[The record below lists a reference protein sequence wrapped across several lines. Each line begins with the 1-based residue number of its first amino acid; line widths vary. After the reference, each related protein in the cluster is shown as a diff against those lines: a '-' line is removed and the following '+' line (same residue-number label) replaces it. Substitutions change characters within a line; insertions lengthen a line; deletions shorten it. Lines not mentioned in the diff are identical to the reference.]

1 MYKLYF
7 NPGSANLAP
16 HMLLNELKVPHEL
29 IFIDQEKGLHRQAEY
44 MKLNPTGRIPVLID
58 GDMVLFETAAI
69 CLHLVDSHSEAGL
82 APALGT
88 KERAEFYKWLVYL
101 TNTLQAELITYFYP
115 DRLVDNAEQA
125 AVVKRHA
132 EERVGAM
139 LDLME
144 KHLAERAEQG
154 QGPFFLGEGL
164 SAVDPYAFML
174 TRWTRGMQNPARNRP
189 HLSRYQQ
196 MMLARP
202 AVQQTFAAEGLREP
216 FV

>member
-1 MYKLYF
+1 MYKLYY

-16 HMLLNELKVPHEL
+16 HMLLKELNVLHEL
-29 IFIDQEKGLHRQAEY
+29 VLVDQEKGMHRQPEY
-44 MKLNPTGRIPVLID
+44 MKLNPTARIPVLID
-58 GDMVLFETAAI
+58 GDLVLFETAAI
-69 CLHLVDSHSEAGL
+69 CLHLVDSHPEAAL

-88 KERAEFYKWLVYL
+88 KERAVFYKWLIYL

-115 DRLVDNAEQA
+115 DRLVDTAEQA

-132 EERVGAM
+132 EERVGGM

-144 KHLAERAEQG
+144 KHLADQAADG
-154 QGPFFLGEGL
+154 DGLYFLGGRL
-164 SAVDPYAFML
+164 SAVDHYAFML
-174 TRWTRGMQNPARNRP
+174 SRWTRMMHNPARNRP

-202 AVQQTFAAEGLREP
+202 AVKETFKAEGLGEP

>member
-1 MYKLYF
+1 MLKLYY

-16 HMLLNELKVPHEL
+16 HMLLNELKLPHEL
-29 IFIDQEKGLHRQAEY
+29 IFVDQEKGMHRQPEY
-44 MKLNPTGRIPVLID
+44 MKLNPTGRIPVLVD

-69 CLHLVDSHSEAGL
+69 CLHLVDTHPEAGL
-82 APALGT
+82 APAPGT

-115 DRLVDNAEQA
+115 DRLVDDAAQA

-132 EERVGAM
+132 EERVGSM

-144 KHLAERAEQG
+144 SHLADKAAAG
-154 QGPFFLGEGL
+154 QGPFFLGDRL
-164 SAVDPYAFML
+164 SVVDHYAFML
-174 TRWTRGMQNPARNRP
+174 SRWTRGMQNPARNRP
-189 HLSRYQQ
+189 QLSRFQQ

-202 AVQQTFAAEGLREP
+202 AVKKTFEAEGLGEP
-216 FV
+216 YV